1 MSNPDL
7 DKDFRR
13 LVDTF
18 IHLANEHLAN
28 AKREHVGMAL
38 LYAAA
43 RFNSFV
49 VAAQVGD
56 LPSFDADRQAALEFL
71 TREYQRM
78 LTENLDDHRK
88 LLESGAGKYEYLKTQ
103 H

>member
-1 MSNPDL
+1 MSNPEG
-7 DKDFRR
+7 DKEFRR

-28 AKREHVGMAL
+28 AQREHVGMAL

-49 VAAQVGD
+49 VASHVGD
-56 LPSFDADRQAALEFL
+56 LPSFDADRQAAFEFF
-71 TREYQRM
+71 TREYRRM

-88 LLESGAGKYEYLKTQ
+88 LLEAGVGKYEDLKTQ